1 MTSVFLLHITGG
13 GKTGSKKGSSSGG
26 TGHPNE
32 GTGTAAERG
41 IQHNCPEEKKQAGN
55 KLF

>member
-26 TGHPNE
+26 TGYPNE